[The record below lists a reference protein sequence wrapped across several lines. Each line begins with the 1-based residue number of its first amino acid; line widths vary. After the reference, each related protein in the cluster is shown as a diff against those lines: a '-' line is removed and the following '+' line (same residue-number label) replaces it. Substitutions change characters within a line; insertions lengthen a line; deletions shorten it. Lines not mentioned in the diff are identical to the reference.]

1 MTITLK
7 NKKFR
12 SKIFCFDL
20 DNTICKTEKSNYS
33 KSKPKKNVIKLINKL
48 YDNGH
53 IIKINTARYMGRNK
67 DNIKKSNKQGF
78 KKTIKQL
85 KSWGLK
91 FHKLAISKLSADIY
105 IDDKSYGYSNK
116 WKKEFKKFIK

>member
-1 MTITLK
+1 MP
-7 NKKFR
+7 KK
-12 SKIFCFDL
+12 KIVFCFDL
-20 DNTICKTEKSNYS
+20 DNTICTTKKNYYKS
-33 KSKPKKNVIKLINKL
+33 SKPKKTVVKLINSL
-48 YDNGH
+48 YENGH

-78 KKTIKQL
+78 TKTIKQL
-85 KSWGLK
+85 RSWGIK

-116 WKKEFKKFIK
+116 WKKEFKEFIK

>member
-1 MTITLK
+1 MTKTLK
-7 NKKFR
+7 NKKFK

-20 DNTICKTEKSNYS
+20 DNTICNTEKSNYS
-33 KSKPKKNVIKLINKL
+33 KSKPKKNVIKLINNL
-48 YDNGH
+48 YENGH

-116 WKKEFKKFIK
+116 WKKEFKEFIK